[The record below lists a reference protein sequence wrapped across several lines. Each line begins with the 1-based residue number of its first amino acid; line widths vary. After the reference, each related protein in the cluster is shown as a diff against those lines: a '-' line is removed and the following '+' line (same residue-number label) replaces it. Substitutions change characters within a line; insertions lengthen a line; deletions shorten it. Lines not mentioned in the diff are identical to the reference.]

1 MMSKLNYRKR
11 SSPTTGSEL
20 LISSAKKLHLDETIN
35 NREYLTNL
43 PCSVLVEIM
52 KLLNIDDLVSLSL
65 TCKELS
71 SSALTF
77 LMSPWS
83 VIQTFPVIPLKS
95 FEDMVPTPSQ
105 NYLSILGKP
114 FIVNIPEARRAFTQL
129 GLAFKRMTVLMD
141 SRTRVALSC
150 DFLSRLE
157 VELLADKTMVQ
168 SRQLAA
174 WCGVFYHKLIQG
186 WDSREIFLSMEV
198 LINHVRKHKLE
209 DILDE
214 SFTLG
219 SCPGAEIFYKHLFS
233 YIFYKEVPPDQQDT
247 MLGFLLYWICDE
259 DDAKVAKVLLLM
271 STQSKE
277 DIGHWQ
283 FGIQWNDHTE
293 AIPASLNVAT
303 SRYFKLVSLV
313 KLAGRTPLYRTRVP
327 AILRSVFNTSGPW
340 LPENVASVLLMLGPE
355 VTSDYLKSL
364 CGLLCNTCLNKA
376 ATAAIVGLS
385 VMTLRFKLSFNDLAF
400 TRFEEV
406 LDWMPSHL
414 QEDLVKAVWKGF
426 SSEFSEL
433 TQAANHGEDW
443 AAEVTNMFD

>member
-1 MMSKLNYRKR
+1 MSKLNNRKR
-11 SSPTTGSEL
+11 SSPTSGSEL
-20 LISSAKKLHLDETIN
+20 VISSAKKLHLDEA
-35 NREYLTNL
+35 NRDYVTNL
-43 PCSVLVEIM
+43 PCSVLMEIM

-71 SSALTF
+71 SSSLTF

-83 VIQTFPVIPLKS
+83 VLQTFPVISLES
-95 FEDMVPTPSQ
+95 FEAGVPSPSQ
-105 NYLSILGKP
+105 QYISILGKP
-114 FIVNIPEARRAFTQL
+114 FIVNNPEARRAFTRL

-157 VELLADKTMVQ
+157 VDLVADQAMVQ

-186 WDSREIFLSMEV
+186 WNSREIFFSLEV
-198 LINHVRKHKLE
+198 LIDHVRKHKLE
-209 DILDE
+209 EILDE

-219 SCPGAEIFYKHLFS
+219 SCPGAEIFYKHFFTF
-233 YIFYKEVPPDQQDT
+233 IFYKEVSPDKQEI
-247 MLGFLLYWICDE
+247 MLQFLLFWTCGGGE

-271 STQSKE
+271 STPSKE

-303 SRYFKLVSLV
+303 SRYSRLVSLV
-313 KLAGRTPLYRTRVP
+313 ELVGRIPLYRTRVP

-340 LPENVASVLLMLGPE
+340 LPENVASVLLLLGPE
-355 VTSDYLKSL
+355 VTSAYLKSL
-364 CGLLCNTCLNKA
+364 CGLSCSNCINKA
-376 ATAAIVGLS
+376 ATAAIIGLS

-406 LDWMPSHL
+406 LAWVPSDL
-414 QEDLVKAVWKGF
+414 QEDLVKEVWKGF
-426 SSEFSEL
+426 SSEFSEVR
-433 TQAANHGEDW
+433 QAAIHGEDW
-443 AAEVTNMFD
+443 AAEVTIMFN